1 MSRAVKNRRVC
12 GVPGSRSFIPDKPGE
27 GEALSL
33 TVEELEALRLCDM
46 EAMDQDAA
54 ARNMDVSRGTFQ
66 RILYSARRTVAR
78 ALWEG
83 RGLVIGGGNYV
94 VAKGCCRTGGGCG
107 HWCLGQEEDPWVG
120 ME

>member
-27 GEALSL
+27 GEGLSL
-33 TVEELEALRLCDM
+33 AVEELEALRLCDM

-107 HWCLGQEEDPWVG
+107 HCCLGQQEHPSEE
-120 ME
+120 MK